1 MKILELRGFLKER
14 GIRGFSTL
22 KKTELEVK
30 VREIQEKEEVEKYEE
45 DLRHN
50 AVCSACLEQQR
61 IQRKIDEKTHD
72 QRLLEST
79 IRILFCDFC
88 KHTDL
93 AQNGDDTF
101 CVLCGALQSPDA
113 VRGYRN

>member
-1 MKILELRGFLKER
+1 MKVTELRGFLKDR

-22 KKTELEVK
+22 KKGELEVK

-61 IQRKIDEKTHD
+61 IQRKIDSKTHD
-72 QRLLEST
+72 QRLLENIT
-79 IRILFCDFC
+79 RVLVCEYC
-88 KHTDL
+88 NHANL
-93 AQNGDDTF
+93 AQDVDDTF
-101 CVLCGALQSPDA
+101 CVLCGVSQSPG
-113 VRGYRN
+113 VR